1 MNTNLKTI
9 AQELQSYG
17 RNGDTMLAHITPQE
31 AEVLTLLG
39 GSGTIN
45 PNTGLPEYWGG
56 FGGFISSALGSVGN
70 LVSDVG
76 GFVTDTIGSVGNAVT
91 SFADDPVKFA
101 KNVAKGI
108 EDDPL
113 KALASAALSYFG
125 LPALSNALG
134 ASTIGTSA
142 LADAAFIADDVAS
155 LAAQG
160 ISPAQMTQILEASG
174 VGAMAAADA
183 AALASAGLSASDIAS
198 NLAQYGTGGLFV
210 PEALN
215 AVGLGDLA
223 KNVGK
228 AYDATKAVSGLL
240 GNQGLAGG
248 VNPLMNRGQAGQS
261 QKPRGAV
268 DYSPTLSL
276 LQSPRASTP
285 NVYSLLG

>member
-1 MNTNLKTI
+1 MNTNIKQI

-17 RNGDTMLAHITPQE
+17 RNGDTMLAHITPEE

-56 FGGFISSALGSVGN
+56 FGGFISSALGGAAD
-70 LVSDVG
+70 LVG
-76 GFVTDTIGSVGNAVT
+76 GALGSVADVVG
-91 SFADDPVKFA
+91 SFVDDPAKFA
-101 KNVAKGI
+101 KNIANSI
-108 EDDPL
+108 MDDPL
-113 KALASAALSYFG
+113 KALATGAVSYFG
-125 LPALSNALG
+125 LPALSSALG
-134 ASTIGTSA
+134 AGSIGTSA

-198 NLAQYGTGGLFV
+198 NLAQYGTGGLFA
-210 PEALN
+210 EQALSQ
-215 AVGLGDLA
+215 AGLGNLA
-223 KNVGK
+223 SKVGD
-228 AYDATKAVSGLL
+228 AYKLSQVAGGLL
-240 GNQGLAGG
+240 GNQALAGN
-248 VNPLMNRGQAGQS
+248 VNPLMRGGAGASS

-268 DYSPTLSL
+268 DYTPTLSL
-276 LQSPRASTP
+276 LENRVRTP
-285 NVYSLLG
+285 NVSSLLG

>member
-45 PNTGLPEYWGG
+45 PATGLPEYWGG
-56 FGGFISSALGSVGN
+56 FGGFISSALGGAAD
-70 LVSDVG
+70 LVG
-76 GFVTDTIGSVGNAVT
+76 GALGGVTDAIGSFVDN
-91 SFADDPVKFA
+91 PVKFA
-101 KNVAKGI
+101 GNVAKSI
-108 EDDPL
+108 MDDPL
-113 KALASAALSYFG
+113 KALATGAVSYFG
-125 LPALSNALG
+125 LPALSSALG
-134 ASTIGTSA
+134 AGTIGTSA

-198 NLAQYGTGGLFV
+198 NLAQYGSGGLFAT
-210 PEALN
+210 EALTQ
-215 AVGLGDLA
+215 AGLGDLA
-223 KNVGK
+223 KTANNLYKGSQV
-228 AYDATKAVSGLL
+228 VSGLL
-240 GNQGLAGG
+240 GNQGLAGQ